1 MLKRFEVAILIGI
14 IAGVIISSLG
24 AFAGQSEQIR
34 RQVLRL
40 HVLANSDSEEDVA
53 LKLAVRDAV
62 LRDRPE
68 IFSGAADKAEARQ
81 LAQEHLE
88 EIEQIARDEISR
100 LGYSYEVSAQIVDMY
115 FETRRYEGFILPA
128 GRYGAVRIVIGQGDG
143 QNWWCIMF
151 PPMCIPAAQPNDTP
165 LEEQIARLGQT
176 PNYRPKFAVVELIE
190 SLRQGSGEPGFT
202 PPLQSD

>member
-14 IAGVIISSLG
+14 IAGVIISSVG

-34 RQVLRL
+34 RQVFRL
-40 HVLANSDSEEDVA
+40 HVLASSDSEQDIA

-62 LRDRPE
+62 LEGRPE
-68 IFSGAADKAEARQ
+68 IFSDAACKEEARR
-81 LAQEHLE
+81 LAAKHLE
-88 EIEQIARDEISR
+88 EIEQIAHDEILR
-100 LGYSYEVSAQIVDMY
+100 LGHSYEVSAQIVDMY
-115 FETRRYEGFILPA
+115 FGTGRYEGFILPA
-128 GRYGAVRIVIGQGDG
+128 GRYGAVRIVIGQGSG

-151 PPMCIPAAQPNDTP
+151 PPMCIPAAQPSDTS

-190 SLRQGSGEPGFT
+190 SLRHGG
-202 PPLQSD
+202 